1 MRVVFFQV
9 QQAKEKI
16 DRLIETVTTHFEKG
30 DCVILF
36 VEDEKA
42 AHYVDD
48 LLWKT
53 PPTSFLPHSIS
64 DFPTKEAIAIT
75 RMKANINEAKYAF
88 NLCSTPLLIDPPF
101 KIVYEYED
109 LTSPA
114 KQQTSALR
122 FDAYKKASWLIEAR
136 A

>member
-9 QQAKEKI
+9 RQPKEKI
-16 DRLIETVTTHFEKG
+16 DRLIEAVTAHFEKG
-30 DCVILF
+30 DRILLF
-36 VEDEKA
+36 VEDEKTQ
-42 AHYVDD
+42 HFVDD

-53 PPTSFLPHSIS
+53 PATSFLPHCIS
-64 DFPTKEAIAIT
+64 DFQTQERIVIT
-75 RMKANINEAKYAF
+75 RMKANINDAKYAF
-88 NLCSTPLLIDPPF
+88 NLCSTPLLLDPPF
-101 KIVYEYED
+101 KILYDYED

-114 KQQTSALR
+114 KQQSSAIR